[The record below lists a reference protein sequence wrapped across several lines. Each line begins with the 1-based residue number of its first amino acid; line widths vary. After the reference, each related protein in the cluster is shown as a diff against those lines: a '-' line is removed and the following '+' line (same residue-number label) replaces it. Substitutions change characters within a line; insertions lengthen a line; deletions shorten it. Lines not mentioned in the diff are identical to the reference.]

1 MKVLQLLMVR
11 LFTNNSKLTT
21 IYLPSTLT
29 SVGAEAF
36 WRLGPNKDRTTTVY
50 FAGTRQQL
58 ENLNP
63 SAWFRCNCVKCNTN
77 KVECWWWKKS

>member
-1 MKVLQLLMVR
+1 M
-11 LFTNNSKLTT
+11 
-21 IYLPSTLT
+21 PSTLT
-29 SVGAEAF
+29 NVGAEAF

-63 SAWFRCNCVKCNTN
+63 SAWLRCNYVTFSNTN
-77 KVECWWWKKS
+77 KVECWWWKKIIKINFYITTVIL

>member
-1 MKVLQLLMVR
+1 MENSFTTLTLYEGFTTIDGKA
-11 LFTNNSKLTT
+11 FTNNSKLTT

-29 SVGAEAF
+29 NVGAEAF

-58 ENLNP
+58 ENLSP
-63 SAWFRCNCVKCNTN
+63 SAWL
-77 KVECWWWKKS
+77 